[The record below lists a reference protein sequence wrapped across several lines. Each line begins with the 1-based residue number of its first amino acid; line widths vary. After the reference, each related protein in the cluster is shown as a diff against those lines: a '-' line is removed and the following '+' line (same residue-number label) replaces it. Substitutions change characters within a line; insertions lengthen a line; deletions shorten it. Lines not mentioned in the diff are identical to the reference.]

1 MKLFVT
7 IYNDATLLEH
17 FLRHYT
23 AAGIGEFFIAAGPEW
38 EGDVRQFTDQYPI
51 VLCTDLPILN
61 SLYGSAPIFD
71 MRLRHQGKNEWVAI
85 VDLDEF
91 VEFPDKIDR
100 LTAEAER
107 DGANVIRGIMHDR
120 FSADGSLATF
130 GQGSNLS
137 AVFPVKSRFIRDVMR
152 GCDHKGVLVKGHLDS
167 PPTAGHHRFNG
178 ERVAKQI
185 LEISH
190 YKWIPG
196 SVDRVRTAYGVVTEL
211 GISWAVEYK
220 RVLDHYDAHG
230 RFAWE
235 EFGGQLADRF
245 RVEPPARCTD
255 CGAPVWD
262 GERDY
267 ALQHFGTIL
276 CRADQ
281 LSRREGGPRN
291 RH

>member
-51 VLCTDLPILN
+51 VLCPDLPIPN
-61 SLYGSAPIFD
+61 SLYGSAPVFD

-130 GQGSNLS
+130 GQGSGLFS
-137 AVFPVKSRFIRDVMR
+137 SDQVM
-152 GCDHKGVLVKGHLDS
+152 G
-167 PPTAGHHRFNG
+167 
-178 ERVAKQI
+178 
-185 LEISH
+185 
-190 YKWIPG
+190 
-196 SVDRVRTAYGVVTEL
+196 
-211 GISWAVEYK
+211 
-220 RVLDHYDAHG
+220 
-230 RFAWE
+230 
-235 EFGGQLADRF
+235 
-245 RVEPPARCTD
+245 
-255 CGAPVWD
+255 
-262 GERDY
+262 
-267 ALQHFGTIL
+267 
-276 CRADQ
+276 
-281 LSRREGGPRN
+281 
-291 RH
+291 

>member
-1 MKLFVT
+1 
-7 IYNDATLLEH
+7 
-17 FLRHYT
+17 
-23 AAGIGEFFIAAGPEW
+23 
-38 EGDVRQFTDQYPI
+38 
-51 VLCTDLPILN
+51 
-61 SLYGSAPIFD
+61 
-71 MRLRHQGKNEWVAI
+71 
-85 VDLDEF
+85 
-91 VEFPDKIDR
+91 
-100 LTAEAER
+100 
-107 DGANVIRGIMHDR
+107 MHDR

-152 GCDHKGVLVKGHLDS
+152 GCDHKGVLVKGHLGS

-245 RVEPPARCTD
+245 RVEPPARCTE

-281 LSRREGGPRN
+281 LSRREGDPRN